1 MYLVALLL
9 FGSLLLGIFSKQL
22 GKKTYIVLGL
32 MILFAIIGYLYM
44 PDTFL

>member
-9 FGSLLLGIFSKQL
+9 FGSLLLGIFSNRL
-22 GKKTYIVLGL
+22 GKKTYFLLGL

-44 PDTFL
+44 PDNFL